1 MDCVAFRL
9 SSDANQL
16 GAEPAQGQQLWPE
29 KREKTGWGRGSGEWQ
44 RELGIGRTSAGIRVE
59 VEVEIGLLQL
69 PVAQT
74 FPAPFRI
81 FLLDFYKDYVYICHG
96 VCVCVCVGV
105 FVCMK
110 FGRFLNDLTALF
122 YFYFA
127 VLFATFLS

>member
-1 MDCVAFRL
+1 MQANWELNRHRGN
-9 SSDANQL
+9 SS
-16 GAEPAQGQQLWPE
+16 GRRRG
-29 KREKTGWGRGSGEWQ
+29 RERGGGEEGQ

-96 VCVCVCVGV
+96 VCVCVCRR
-105 FVCMK
+105 VCMYEVRA
-110 FGRFLNDLTALF
+110 FFE
-122 YFYFA
+122 
-127 VLFATFLS
+127 